1 MCRFRLFLSTL
12 LDLSEFVGVVDL
24 PTTPIP
30 FYTSLLA
37 IDYPNISIK
46 LAFIRSSSQL
56 PFVDNLKRG
65 IA

>member
-1 MCRFRLFLSTL
+1 MCRFRQFLSTL
-12 LDLSEFVGVVDL
+12 LDLSEFVGVMVL
-24 PTTPIP
+24 TTVPIP
-30 FYTSLLA
+30 YYRTCGR